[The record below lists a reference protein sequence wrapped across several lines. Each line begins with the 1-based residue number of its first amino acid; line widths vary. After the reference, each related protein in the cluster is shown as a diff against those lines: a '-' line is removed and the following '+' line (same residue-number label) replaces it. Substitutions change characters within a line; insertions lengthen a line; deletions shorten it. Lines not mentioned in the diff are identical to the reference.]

1 MLEFVSSLGSG
12 KSPVVEVGTVALLWL
27 AMYQGLKLC
36 PRSWFGKLGIR
47 HADAAEDKKQSYAL
61 RSRFVGMI
69 HAVLSLC
76 LAVRTLFYDSK
87 PLKADKLFSYTPRS
101 QFMVT
106 VSSGFFTWDLG
117 LCLTHLSIEGYGL
130 LLHAAVCWLV
140 SFTSATRQFL
150 QYHGSL
156 LLFWESSTLF
166 LHVKWALE
174 QYKLKNT
181 TVYIINGSAFMITFF
196 LARVVM
202 GFVVSFD
209 LWASII
215 PLFKRTDVSTF
226 LKVLSVFAMAGNLG
240 LSCLNLFWLRKMG
253 KFVIK
258 ALKHAGLLGGESK
271 GKGLAGAV
279 GELDDDAVLR
289 DETTGKKNE

>member
-202 GFVVSFD
+202 GFVVRSRQE
-209 LWASII
+209 
-215 PLFKRTDVSTF
+215 LFGPRSDR
-226 LKVLSVFAMAGNLG
+226 ALG
-240 LSCLNLFWLRKMG
+240 LCSTLGCLVVRAKVWPRSNISSSLLRR
-253 KFVIK
+253 
-258 ALKHAGLLGGESK
+258 LHASKLESHGRAAARI